1 MIYFDSAY
9 IAKFYF
15 EEPDSAA
22 VAALAAASG
31 RVHSS
36 VLGKLEVSSVFHRK
50 LRERAIDEHGHAAIE
65 RQFSADCALEM
76 WLWIPVT
83 QALVDRAR
91 AVFIRAS
98 KRRFI
103 RAADALHLASASE
116 HGFRE
121 IYTNDRHMLDCAQY
135 FQVNGVNLI
144 P

>member
-22 VAALAAASG
+22 VAALAVASG
-31 RVHSS
+31 KVHSS

-50 LRERAIDEHGHAAIE
+50 LRERTIDERGHAAIE

-83 QALVDRAR
+83 QALIDRAR
-91 AVFIRAS
+91 AVYARAS
-98 KRRFI
+98 KKQFM

-121 IYTNDRHMLDCAQY
+121 IYTNDR
-135 FQVNGVNLI
+135 QVIAAAPLFGLRGVVAA
-144 P
+144 